1 MCKKNFCL
9 DIAVDK
15 TDSLDAFNDYC
26 NHRIWGHDRSLQ
38 QCREKPK
45 WLADAVEKDQ
55 EVVHQSVTNS
65 LCNAIGCL
73 SESRLTVNVAV

>member
-1 MCKKNFCL
+1 MRS
-9 DIAVDK
+9 IIIVI
-15 TDSLDAFNDYC
+15 TAFGVM
-26 NHRIWGHDRSLQ
+26 IGRSNN
-38 QCREKPK
+38 
-45 WLADAVEKDQ
+45 VEKDQ